1 MQKQA
6 AFLLVFIATLGL
18 ARAQDN
24 SPVTTAPAAALAA
37 ADSLFAARQYT
48 QALDGYL
55 ALHRQGTWSQAM
67 FLKMAYIEEALGR
80 LGESLYYLNLY
91 TLASHDPEAMTKME
105 EMAEKNHLEGYGE
118 EAFNPITGALRQYYV
133 QAAGLLLAFA
143 LLLAALQFNR
153 VRQQKSPSLAL
164 AVVLVML
171 LAMLFLHA
179 NYSRNSDRAIV
190 THAGTYLMSGPSS
203 AASVVEIIGEGHQ
216 VRVLG
221 KQDVWLRVNWKDGEA
236 YVREFLVR
244 KVEL

>member
-1 MQKQA
+1 MQKQV
-6 AFLLVFIATLGL
+6 AFLLVFIAL
-18 ARAQDN
+18 AGSALAQDN
-24 SPVTTAPAAALAA
+24 SPVTTAPVAALAT

-91 TLASHDPEAMTKME
+91 ALASHDPEALTKME
-105 EMAEKNHLEGYGE
+105 EMADKNHLEGYT
-118 EAFNPITGALRQYYV
+118 ANANPIIGALRQYYV
-133 QAAGLLLAFA
+133 QIAGLLLALA
-143 LLLAALQFNR
+143 LLLTALQVNR
-153 VRQQKSPSLAL
+153 VRRHLSFSPVLATL
-164 AVVLVML
+164 LLVL
-171 LAMLFLHA
+171 LAGLFVHTQ
-179 NYSRNSDRAIV
+179 YSRNTDLAIV

-221 KQDVWLRVNWKDGEA
+221 QQDVWLRVNWKNGEA

>member
-6 AFLLVFIATLGL
+6 AFLLVFIAILGT

-24 SPVTTAPAAALAA
+24 NSVTTAPAAALAT
-37 ADSLFAARQYT
+37 ADSLFSARQYT

-91 TLASHDPEAMTKME
+91 TLASDDPEALTKME

-118 EAFNPITGALRQYYV
+118 DAFNPITGAIRQYYI
-133 QAAGLLLAFA
+133 QITGLLLALA
-143 LLLAALQFNR
+143 LLLTALQVNR
-153 VRQQKSPSLAL
+153 VRKHQTFSPVLGTILLILLAGLFVHTHYSRDSGL
-164 AVVLVML
+164 AV
-171 LAMLFLHA
+171 
-179 NYSRNSDRAIV
+179 V

-221 KQDVWLRVNWKDGEA
+221 QQDVWLRVNWKNGEA